1 VAVHQHEL
9 DRRLALARDAVQ
21 VIGVEL
27 RPERLRPEGGK
38 PLPGL
43 LGGERPQPA

>member
-1 VAVHQHEL
+1 MLIDGETLPAVTTTKPAPPDGGEKPQ
-9 DRRLALARDAVQ
+9 Q
-21 VIGVEL
+21 VL
-27 RPERLRPEGGK
+27 KPEGGK